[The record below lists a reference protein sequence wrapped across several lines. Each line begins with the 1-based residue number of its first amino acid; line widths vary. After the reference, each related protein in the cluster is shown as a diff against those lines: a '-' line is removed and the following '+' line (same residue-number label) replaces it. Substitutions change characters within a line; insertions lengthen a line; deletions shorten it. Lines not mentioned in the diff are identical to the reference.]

1 MQSKLGKWG
10 LCSEDET
17 YRLKSDNMQIYSKE
31 SLIQKLEELAN
42 KGWIKNERKGNDGAV
57 GNTLEDYLGITE
69 NNLPI
74 PNAAEWE
81 LKAHRSTSTALITLL
96 HLEPSPQ
103 GLSLVSNML
112 LPKYGWKHQKAGIKY
127 PESEMSFRQTI
138 TCPRCSDR
146 GFRVVINRDEK
157 KVEISFDSSCIDE
170 RKHAEWKSQVNERVG
185 LNELNPQPYWGFSD
199 LEHAI
204 GAKLHNCFY
213 VVADVKSENGKLL
226 AYLRIKDENILATT
240 VHLRIWQQDNNP
252 IGELTHYTE
261 REQDLL
267 NQLEQGTLVTLNGY
281 CRQTGISRR
290 FAEHLLAKFIRYDI
304 VEPVFKNHKF
314 YFQIKK

>member
-112 LPKYGWKHQKAGIKY
+112 LPKYGWKHQKAGIKH

-213 VVADVKSENGKLL
+213 VVADVKSENGNQFFWYNKVLML
-226 AYLRIKDENILATT
+226 RSFSFEKFLTCLENGTAFIDFDARTGHNHGTKLRIRGNLIPELYTDVTT
-240 VHLRIWQQDNNP
+240 I
-252 IGELTHYTE
+252 I
-261 REQDLL
+261 
-267 NQLEQGTLVTLNGY
+267 
-281 CRQTGISRR
+281 
-290 FAEHLLAKFIRYDI
+290 DI
-304 VEPVFKNHKF
+304 K
-314 YFQIKK
+314 

>member
-213 VVADVKSENGKLL
+213 VVADVKSENGNQFFWYNKVLML
-226 AYLRIKDENILATT
+226 RSFSFEKFLTCLENGTAFIDFDARTGHNHGTKLRIRGNLIPELYTDVTT
-240 VHLRIWQQDNNP
+240 I
-252 IGELTHYTE
+252 I
-261 REQDLL
+261 
-267 NQLEQGTLVTLNGY
+267 
-281 CRQTGISRR
+281 
-290 FAEHLLAKFIRYDI
+290 DI
-304 VEPVFKNHKF
+304 K
-314 YFQIKK
+314 

>member
-112 LPKYGWKHQKAGIKY
+112 LPNYGWKHQKSGIKY

-213 VVADVKSENGKLL
+213 VVADVKSENGNQFFWYNKVLML
-226 AYLRIKDENILATT
+226 RSFSFEKFLTCLENGTAFIDFDARTGHNHGTKLRIRGNLIPELYTDVTT
-240 VHLRIWQQDNNP
+240 I
-252 IGELTHYTE
+252 I
-261 REQDLL
+261 
-267 NQLEQGTLVTLNGY
+267 
-281 CRQTGISRR
+281 
-290 FAEHLLAKFIRYDI
+290 DI
-304 VEPVFKNHKF
+304 K
-314 YFQIKK
+314 